1 VVAKQ
6 ESIGL
11 AAITDG
17 EFRREW
23 WHLDFL
29 SQFHGVTLRENPG
42 LKFGG
47 TEVQPPI
54 AHPVCG

>member
-1 VVAKQ
+1 VVSKQ

-29 SQFHGVTLRENPG
+29 SQFHDVTFRENPG
-42 LKFGG
+42 LKYRLSSS
-47 TEVQPPI
+47 
-54 AHPVCG
+54 